1 MNPSAT
7 EAWLRLAFS
16 GLPAG
21 RCRLALDH
29 WGGPQELLDAA
40 RQKHPG
46 LGKSPGLTER
56 AIERLEEASNRDL
69 AKPLQAL
76 ETHRIR
82 ILTPADDEYPG
93 ALKVIPDPPPY
104 LFIRGQLLPA
114 DDISVA
120 IVGTRQVTEY
130 GKGIAHRFAADL
142 ARRGVT
148 VVSGLARGVD
158 TAAHRGA
165 LDGGGRTIAVTACG
179 LDIVYP
185 SDNRDLMLEIEQ
197 RGAVISEWGPTTN
210 PEAWHFPARN
220 RIIAGLSAGVVVAEA
235 AEKSGALITADY
247 ALEQGREV
255 FAIPGNLHKAQSK
268 GPHNLIKAGAAALID
283 CVDDII
289 EALNSRSLPFDR
301 EAVAQSVDA
310 GLATEM
316 PQAAAKRGN
325 RSRQQAQPSGEVSA
339 TKGPQLPLLG
349 AAEPGPA
356 TPRPDFSPSQN
367 RLWLILDVE
376 PRHID
381 DIAAEAGF
389 SSAEA
394 NAALVVLELKGG
406 ARRLPGNLFARVTF

>member
-1 MNPSAT
+1 MTPT
-7 EAWLRLAFS
+7 LTRAWLRLAFS

-21 RCRLALDH
+21 RCRQALER
-29 WGGPQELLDAA
+29 WGGPEELLDAVLEGNPA
-40 RQKHPG
+40 
-46 LGKSPGLTER
+46 LASTPGLTDR
-56 AIERLEEASNRDL
+56 AIERLKEAANRDL
-69 AKPLQAL
+69 KRPLEAL
-76 ETHRIR
+76 ETHAIR
-82 ILTPADDEYPG
+82 ILTLDHPEYPA
-93 ALKVIPDPPPY
+93 ALKAIPDPPPY
-104 LFIRGQLLPA
+104 LFVRGAFLPQ

-130 GKGIAHRFAADL
+130 GKGLAHRFAADL
-142 ARRGVT
+142 ARRDIT

-185 SDNRDLMLEIEQ
+185 SDNRGLMLEIEE
-197 RGAVISEWGPTTN
+197 RGAVISEWAPTTN

-255 FAIPGNLHKAQSK
+255 FAIPGNVHKSQSR

-283 CVDDII
+283 CVDDIVI
-289 EALNSRSLPFDR
+289 ALNSRSLPFDR
-301 EAVAQSVDA
+301 EMEAA
-310 GLATEM
+310 GRPAATGE
-316 PQAAAKRGN
+316 AAAPRKAAGKT
-325 RSRQQAQPSGEVSA
+325 RQPKA
-339 TKGPQLPLLG
+339 TGTAAPEATGTALQLPLSTAL
-349 AAEPGPA
+349 EPAPVA
-356 TPRPDFSPSQN
+356 PRPQLSPAEN
-367 RLWLILDVE
+367 RLWLVLDVE

-389 SSAEA
+389 TSAEA
-394 NAALVVLELKGG
+394 NAALVLLELKGG
-406 ARRLPGNLFARVTF
+406 ARRLPGNLFARTVS